1 MSDSLTEEGGGGG
14 MRPPP
19 APVAPPPSQHTPQRQ
34 TSHLQRDPQHLSIFT
49 PRLYQMELLDA
60 ALEKNTIVCL
70 GTGSGKTFVAVM
82 LIKELSSQTRAALN
96 DGGKRTIFLV
106 NNVPLVS
113 QQAAVI
119 TTHTNL
125 SIGEYVGAMGVD
137 LWSRERWRREF
148 DAHHV
153 LVMTAQIFLD
163 VLQHGILPLSRVNL
177 LVIDEC
183 HHAVGH
189 HPYREIMKAF
199 DTCQVQ
205 DYPRVLG
212 LTASILQGK
221 CAPDSL
227 LQRVRSLEVTLR
239 STAETATDLVGVDR
253 YTTQPNEV
261 VIESGS
267 AQNETGLCQAL
278 QTLLDDALAFI
289 SSCKVRVTVEEG
301 ERDPC
306 QVPKQ
311 AIQECRAILEVLGT
325 WATRR
330 AAILINRELEKLIKH
345 EWSEQHQL
353 FLRWVHTVMHHVHLL
368 CDEAFKDSE
377 DVDVRYVTPKV
388 RRLLEVLREC
398 KPNEVQSDNGESN
411 VNGPAVPEASR
422 NGPRGGGGFHHKGTN
437 NNGAPRNGPH
447 HNNSSKS
454 VSNMNSKNHYHSSR
468 RRDNLDNQ
476 DPNTSF
482 QLCGIVFVERRY
494 TAVVLNK
501 LLQEFAKSD
510 ADLSY
515 ISSSCITGHGLSS
528 RGMRSRETEMAF
540 RRQEEILRRFR
551 MHENNLLIGTSVVE
565 EGVDVPKC
573 NLVVRF
579 DLPRDY
585 RSYVQSKGRARAQ
598 GSHYVMLVQQHELD
612 AFKED
617 LVQFKGIEKIL
628 RQKWAE
634 HEMPQE
640 EEIWEHLCD
649 DMVPPYM
656 PRQVDGGPRVTMT
669 SAIGLVNRYC
679 SKLPS
684 DVFTHLTPKSRVD
697 SASGADGTKY
707 VATLYLPIN
716 SSLRDPI
723 RGPAMPTRRLAE
735 KAVALKACQLLH
747 QAGELDD
754 NLLPVG
760 KEVIHYE
767 EEEEEFE
774 VEDSDGHARP
784 GTTKRHQV
792 YKKQIPKA
800 FQQSLPVPGASCY
813 LYIIDMVLTEPLPEE
828 LNIRGRKL
836 HPPEATTRCFGLLT
850 SKHVPQIPCFPVY
863 TRSGEVSISLRLCA
877 SGIHVDQNQL
887 RLVQNFHGYVFSHVL
902 RLEKKP
908 LHYVPTDLQSWYFV
922 VPLNK
927 GVLADNADQ
936 LFIDFNFLEHIDQ
949 SLDKEKPKY
958 SHNNPFKFQESDFID
973 AVVTPS
979 YRNADQPQ
987 RFYVAEI
994 CYSLNPRS
1002 EFPSA
1007 DYATFDEYYL
1017 KRYGEAITNLG
1028 QPLLDVDH
1036 TSSRL
1041 NLLTPRHLN
1050 QKGKALPTSSA
1061 ETRKAK
1067 RENLQSKQILVPELC
1082 EIHPVPASLWR
1093 KAVCLPSVLY
1103 RVTTLLIAEE
1113 LRVQIAQEA
1122 GIGQAVLP
1130 EGYTHPRLEF
1140 PHLKKGEEV
1149 VFEPPARPEKSR
1161 ASPEQQ
1167 KEESPWF
1174 EISAWNPDD
1183 VDDEEE
1189 EEEME
1194 DDFGD
1199 RWDIS
1204 EEEWRAFQDNV
1215 MLLDTPLVPAASL
1228 GNKRQQGQHNG
1239 AKKVNNHTNR
1249 LDLSELD
1256 LSKASL
1262 LDNDEEDDFPILV
1275 VPGDAGNDRLSKTGM
1290 SNGQITPEEGGH
1302 KMGRPAHERK
1312 VKPDSRSVGPGNNA
1326 TSGNGIS
1333 GEGVRSSPNVSSN
1346 NMPDLKNS
1354 SIPESTSSFLE
1365 PMLDLDLDAH
1375 PGPSPS
1381 LILQALTL
1389 SNAGDFFNLERL
1401 ETIGDSFLKHAITT
1415 YLYCTYS
1422 RVHEGKLSY
1431 MRSRQVSNLNLYRLG
1446 KRKGLAS
1453 RMVASIFDP
1462 AVNWLPPGFCI
1473 QNNRED
1479 QEDTVSNKDS
1489 CLEVEPPGG
1498 NGMTTSRNPLAQVVA
1513 SYNNNVVAPL
1523 KASVLVNGDAMKRLL
1538 SYDLHMEH
1546 CIADK
1551 SIADCVEA
1559 LLGCYLTTCGP
1570 RAAQLFLCWLGVKV
1584 LPKTNADPTD
1594 DLDQFDFAEPDADS
1608 FDDLA
1613 GLDSSYEDW
1622 EQNPSTACDL
1632 ETFMKVSCAEE
1643 CGYISPPKPPLFHH
1657 VSHAQEKLAHMLS
1670 GYRQLEE
1677 MVQYRFNDK
1686 AYMLQAFTHP
1696 SYHYNTITD
1705 CYQRL
1710 EFLGDAVLDYLITNH
1725 LFKDPQQHSPG
1736 ALTDLRSALVN
1747 NTIFASL
1754 AVKYDYHKYLKF
1766 VSPEL
1771 FNIISNFVQFQQE
1784 QGEEQGMDSQLKT
1797 YINDEGEE
1805 ESEDIEVPKALGD
1818 VFESVAGAIYLDSG
1832 MSLETVWRV
1841 YYRMMKPLIDKF
1853 SAKVPRSPVRE
1864 LLEMEPE
1871 TAKFSPSERTYDGK
1885 VRVTVTVIGKGQFK
1899 GVGRNYRIAKS
1910 AAARKALRA
1919 LKGAKI

>member
-1 MSDSLTEEGGGGG
+1 MSDNLTEGGGGEG
-14 MRPPP
+14 AGLPASMAP
-19 APVAPPPSQHTPQRQ
+19 APAQHTSQPQ
-34 TSHLQRDPQHLSIFT
+34 TCHLQREPQHLSIFT

-82 LIKELSSQTRAALN
+82 LIKELSSQTRAALS
-96 DGGKRTIFLV
+96 DGGKRTFFLV

-137 LWSRERWRREF
+137 LWTRDRWQQEF
-148 DAHHV
+148 DTHHV

-163 VLQHGILPLSRVNL
+163 ILQHGFLPLSKVNL
-177 LVIDEC
+177 LIIDEC

-189 HPYREIMKAF
+189 HPYREIMKTF

-227 LQRVRSLEVTLR
+227 FQRVRNLEVTLR
-239 STAETATDLVGVDR
+239 SSAETATDLVGVDR

-261 VIESGS
+261 VIESGP
-267 AQNETGLCQAL
+267 AQNEPGLSQAL
-278 QTLLDDALAFI
+278 QTLVDDALAFI
-289 SSCKVRVTVEEG
+289 SSCKVRVSVEEG

-368 CDEAFKDSE
+368 CDEAFKDVE
-377 DVDVRYVTPKV
+377 DVDVQFVTPKV

-398 KPNEVQSDNGESN
+398 KPNEVQSDVQSNGL
-411 VNGPAVPEASR
+411 GVPEAPR
-422 NGPRGGGGFHHKGTN
+422 NGPRGYKGTN
-437 NNGAPRNGPH
+437 NARNGPQ
-447 HNNSSKS
+447 NSKS

-510 ADLSY
+510 PDLAY

-579 DLPRDY
+579 DLPKDY

-612 AFKED
+612 SFKED

-634 HEMPQE
+634 HEVPKE

-697 SASGADGTKY
+697 SVSDADGNKY
-707 VATLYLPIN
+707 MATLYLPIN

-723 RGPAMPTRRLAE
+723 QGPVMPTRRLAE

-800 FQQSLPVPGASCY
+800 FQQSLPVPAASCY

-877 SGIHVDQNQL
+877 SGINVNQNQL

-908 LHYVPTDLQSWYFV
+908 LYYVPADLQSWYFV

-927 GVLADNADQ
+927 GLLADNADQ

-958 SHNNPFKFQESDFID
+958 SHDNPFKFQEADFID

-994 CYSLNPRS
+994 CYTLNPRS

-1017 KRYGEAITNLG
+1017 KRYGEAITNLD

-1130 EGYTHPRLEF
+1130 EGYAHPRLEF
-1140 PHLKKGEEV
+1140 PHLKKVEE
-1149 VFEPPARPEKSR
+1149 VFEPCEPAPARSEKSR
-1161 ASPEQQ
+1161 TTLED
-1167 KEESPWF
+1167 KEEESWF

-1183 VDDEEE
+1183 VDDDD
-1189 EEEME
+1189 EME
-1194 DDFGD
+1194 DEFGD

-1215 MLLDTPLVPAASL
+1215 MLLDTPLVPAL
-1228 GNKRQQGQHNG
+1228 DKKGQGQNG
-1239 AKKVNNHTNR
+1239 AKVNHTNR
-1249 LDLSELD
+1249 LDLNDLD

-1262 LDNDEEDDFPILV
+1262 LDDDFPILT
-1275 VPGDAGNDRLSKTGM
+1275 VPGENLPPAGDRLSKASM
-1290 SNGQITPEEGGH
+1290 SNGQIWPEEG
-1302 KMGRPAHERK
+1302 RK
-1312 VKPDSRSVGPGNNA
+1312 GEQPVHNGQVKPDRSIAPGNNA

-1333 GEGVRSSPNVSSN
+1333 GEGTSPLS
-1346 NMPDLKNS
+1346 NMPDLNS
-1354 SIPESTSSFLE
+1354 VPESTSFLE
-1365 PMLDLDLDAH
+1365 PMLDLDLDSH

-1415 YLYCTYS
+1415 FLYCTYS

-1479 QEDTVSNKDS
+1479 KEDAGSSSKDS
-1489 CLEVEPPGG
+1489 SLDVEPGG
-1498 NGMTTSRNPLAQVVA
+1498 NGMTTSKNPIAQVTGYDVT
-1513 SYNNNVVAPL
+1513 PL
-1523 KASVLVNGDAMKRLL
+1523 KASVLVNGDATKRLL

-1584 LPKTNADPTD
+1584 LPKTNADPTE
-1594 DLDQFDFAEPDADS
+1594 DLDQFDFAEPDTDP
-1608 FDDLA
+1608 FDDLS

-1622 EQNPSTACDL
+1622 DQNPSTVCDL
-1632 ETFMKVSCAEE
+1632 DTFMKVSCAEE
-1643 CGYISPPKPPLFHH
+1643 YGYIAPPKPPLFHH
-1657 VSHAQEKLAHMLS
+1657 VAHAQDKLSHMLS
-1670 GYRQLEE
+1670 GYQQFEE
-1677 MVQYRFNDK
+1677 TVQYNFNDK